1 MQKALQTALR
11 LCIIKKGDCFVFE
24 LFDHDPSNIL
34 FEWDEN
40 KDAINFVK
48 HGIRFKTAAKVFFD
62 PNKLIREDSSH
73 SKEVRFNV
81 LGRAGKILFVV
92 CAFRQDSVIRIISAR
107 VATASEARRY
117 RYGENFDE

>member
-1 MQKALQTALR
+1 M
-11 LCIIKKGDCFVFE
+11 FE

-62 PNKLIREDSSH
+62 PNKLIREHSSH

-107 VATASEARRY
+107 VATTSEARRY
-117 RYGENFDE
+117 QYGENFDE

>member
-1 MQKALQTALR
+1 MQKALQIALR

-62 PNKLIREDSSH
+62 PNKLIRE
-73 SKEVRFNV
+73 EVRFNV